1 MIRTALVPI
10 ILAAAPA
17 MSQEISFDG
26 MVHSCNDATRA
37 DTIAEPWEDNAAT
50 YSDGAIRIARL
61 DLAEPAG
68 AAVKL
73 LVLSPPHNE
82 LGLRQCRVVSPSDGM
97 GFYDI
102 DFAQREASYDPQRGL
117 TIAVPARQYLPES
130 EQGGDDGWFLLA
142 VTINQQS
149 GDITAMGF
157 K

>member
-17 MSQEISFDG
+17 MSQEIPFDG

-82 LGLRQCRVVSPSDGM
+82 LGLRQCRVVSPSDGL

-130 EQGGDDGWFLLA
+130 EQGGDDGWFLLT